1 MPNSVEKLR
10 KPFFNFDHQF
20 WIISL
25 YNYRLFNRLA
35 REEQD
40 REFAEMLQAKEK
52 AKLQRAKER
61 AKLKKQQ
68 QRQQQQQQQLHEG
81 EEVEQLSGELQQ
93 LSHHHHHHHERALSQ
108 PVSLNVSGG
117 GGQISGASRAESRQ
131 SRRSDG
137 GMASAAGALANGR
150 HSRTSANSR
159 SFEEDVRPPA
169 RRPYMNPGKDF
180 SWNYSLDEVSL
191 QSFFY
196 SPQLL

>member
-1 MPNSVEKLR
+1 
-10 KPFFNFDHQF
+10 
-20 WIISL
+20 
-25 YNYRLFNRLA
+25 
-35 REEQD
+35 
-40 REFAEMLQAKEK
+40 MLQAKEK

-68 QRQQQQQQQLHEG
+68 QRQQQQQQQQHLNEG
-81 EEVEQLSGELQQ
+81 EELEQHSSELQQ

-108 PVSLNVSGG
+108 PVSLNISGG

-137 GMASAAGALANGR
+137 GMASGAALPNGR

-169 RRPYMNPGKDF
+169 RRPYMNPGKNF
-180 SWNYSLDEVSL
+180 SWPLIL
-191 QSFFY
+191 K
-196 SPQLL
+196 SPC

>member
-1 MPNSVEKLR
+1 MFSGPCK
-10 KPFFNFDHQF
+10 
-20 WIISL
+20 
-25 YNYRLFNRLA
+25 RLA

-68 QRQQQQQQQLHEG
+68 QRQQQQQQQQQQQLHEG
-81 EEVEQLSGELQQ
+81 GEVEQLPGELQQ
-93 LSHHHHHHHERALSQ
+93 VSHHHHHHHERALSQ

-137 GMASAAGALANGR
+137 GMASAGALPNGR

-169 RRPYMNPGKDF
+169 RRPYMNPGENF
-180 SWNYSLDEVSL
+180 S
-191 QSFFY
+191 
-196 SPQLL
+196 